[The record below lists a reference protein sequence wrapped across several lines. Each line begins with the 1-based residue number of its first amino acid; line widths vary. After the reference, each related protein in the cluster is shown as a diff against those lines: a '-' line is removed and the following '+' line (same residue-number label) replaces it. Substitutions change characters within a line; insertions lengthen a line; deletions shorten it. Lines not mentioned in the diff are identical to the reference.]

1 MAWNFRGSLAR
12 IELQRDSRVLLPFL
26 GCAWLS
32 DSFGD
37 AGAQPVLDA
46 RLELVR
52 HDDIMIEAIREE
64 AASVAQRCGTVA
76 PNSTG
81 CIYRLDSTIN
91 LLVGVSAETMDM
103 VKRDLLAA
111 LAEKRLNLNATIEF
125 PGFAPEDPV
134 ARLASSRPYGITRK
148 TFESGRSPIHFED
161 CSLSFVANDWA
172 PRPAGEQLPYLSLV
186 AGDEQPRL

>member
-12 IELQRDSRVLLPFL
+12 IELRGDHRVLLPFR

-32 DSFGD
+32 DNVGD
-37 AGAQPVLDA
+37 TGASPVFDA

-64 AASVAQRCGTVA
+64 AAIAAARCGTA
-76 PNSTG
+76 AANTTG
-81 CIYRLDSTIN
+81 CIYRLDSIVH
-91 LLVGVSAETMDM
+91 LVVGVSPDTMGM

-111 LAEKRLNLNATIEF
+111 LAERRLHLNATIGF
-125 PGFAPEDPV
+125 PGFAPDDPV
-134 ARLASSRPYGITRK
+134 ARLASSRPHGITRK
-148 TFESGRSPIHFED
+148 TFESGRSAIHFEE
-161 CSLSFVANDWA
+161 CNLGFASSDWA
-172 PRPAGEQLPYLSLV
+172 THPAPEYVPQLSLV